1 MFDQVFS
8 NLQNATE
15 SSIKMQQE
23 MFQKWVEAFP
33 GASAQ
38 VPMGGDALSQWR
50 HKWETIV
57 AESLKQQKELVDRNY
72 EAGIKALEDIFAV
85 EDAKS
90 PQEYQQKVT
99 ELYRK
104 SFESLRQLS
113 EAQMT
118 EFKSATE
125 KWSELMS
132 VTEKA

>member
-1 MFDQVFS
+1 MFDQVFG
-8 NLQNATE
+8 NLQKATE

-23 MFQKWVEAFP
+23 MFQKWVEGFP
-33 GASAQ
+33 SAGATQ
-38 VPMGGDALSQWR
+38 VPTPGDAMSEWR
-50 HKWETIV
+50 HKWESLV

-72 EAGIKALEDIFAV
+72 EAGIKALQDIFEV

-90 PQEYQQKVT
+90 PQEFQQKVT

-113 EAQMT
+113 EAQMA
-118 EFKSATE
+118 EFKAAAA

-132 VTEKA
+132 VPQS

>member
-8 NLQNATE
+8 NLQKATE
-15 SSIKMQQE
+15 SSVKMQQE

-33 GASAQ
+33 TASPQ
-38 VPMGGDALSQWR
+38 VPTATDAMSQWR
-50 HKWETIV
+50 HKWEELV
-57 AESLKQQKELVDRNY
+57 AESLKRQKEMVDKNY

-85 EDAKS
+85 EEAKS
-90 PQEYQQKVT
+90 PQEYQEKVT

-118 EFKSATE
+118 SFKSATE
-125 KWSELMS
+125 KFSELMS
-132 VTEKA
+132 VSGS

>member
-8 NLQNATE
+8 NLQKATE
-15 SSIKMQQE
+15 SSVKMQQE

-33 GASAQ
+33 TTTPQIPTAT
-38 VPMGGDALSQWR
+38 DAMSQWR
-50 HKWETIV
+50 HRWEALV
-57 AESLKQQKELVDRNY
+57 AESLKRQKELVDRNY

-90 PQEYQQKVT
+90 PQEYQQRVT
-99 ELYRK
+99 DLYRK

-113 EAQMT
+113 EAQMA

-125 KWSELMS
+125 KFSELMS
-132 VTEKA
+132 VSGS